1 MQGWLFPPL
10 PPRTPILPS
19 ILKITWAKTERG
31 RNSLT
36 CLIHAPPL
44 TPLQKTKAV
53 LWKDRVKALMV
64 ISMFNGYMLEKLSF
78 KIGSFFT
85 YVMYITARVS
95 HLHENGRL
103 SERDKPKASSRELDA
118 VFGIPSSVGFFFSPF
133 PRHCRISPL
142 HHAFIFPIITQ
153 ALPVLIIFS
162 VQGLLKYCCNPV
174 SLKQ

>member
-1 MQGWLFPPL
+1 
-10 PPRTPILPS
+10 
-19 ILKITWAKTERG
+19 
-31 RNSLT
+31 
-36 CLIHAPPL
+36 
-44 TPLQKTKAV
+44 
-53 LWKDRVKALMV
+53 
-64 ISMFNGYMLEKLSF
+64 MLEQLSF

-118 VFGIPSSVGFFFSPF
+118 VFGIPSSGGFFCFFFPPSFSH
-133 PRHCRISPL
+133 HCRISPL

-174 SLKQ
+174 SLKL

>member
-1 MQGWLFPPL
+1 MQDWLFPPL
-10 PPRTPILPS
+10 PLRTPILPS
-19 ILKITWAKTERG
+19 IIKITWAKTEERKEFIDL
-31 RNSLT
+31 SHF
-36 CLIHAPPL
+36 IPSSKKK
-44 TPLQKTKAV
+44 QKTSLYYEKTELKHRWLSV
-53 LWKDRVKALMV
+53 
-64 ISMFNGYMLEKLSF
+64 MFNGYMLEKLSF

-103 SERDKPKASSRELDA
+103 SERDKPKASSRELDV
-118 VFGIPSSVGFFFSPF
+118 VFGIPSSAGFFLLS

-153 ALPVLIIFS
+153 ALSVLIIFS

-174 SLKQ
+174 SPKQ

>member
-1 MQGWLFPPL
+1 
-10 PPRTPILPS
+10 
-19 ILKITWAKTERG
+19 
-31 RNSLT
+31 
-36 CLIHAPPL
+36 
-44 TPLQKTKAV
+44 
-53 LWKDRVKALMV
+53 
-64 ISMFNGYMLEKLSF
+64 MLEKLSF

-118 VFGIPSSVGFFFSPF
+118 VFGIPSSGGVFFFFSPHF
-133 PRHCRISPL
+133 SRHCRICPL
-142 HHAFIFPIITQ
+142 HHAFISPIITQ

-174 SLKQ
+174 SLKL

>member
-1 MQGWLFPPL
+1 MSHF
-10 PPRTPILPS
+10 IPS
-19 ILKITWAKTERG
+19 SKKKKKTSLYYEKTELKHRWL
-31 RNSLT
+31 S
-36 CLIHAPPL
+36 
-44 TPLQKTKAV
+44 V
-53 LWKDRVKALMV
+53 
-64 ISMFNGYMLEKLSF
+64 MFNGYMLEKLSF

-103 SERDKPKASSRELDA
+103 SERDKPKASSRELDV
-118 VFGIPSSVGFFFSPF
+118 VFGIPSSAGFFLLS

-153 ALPVLIIFS
+153 ALSVLIIFS

-174 SLKQ
+174 SPKQ